1 MKKLAILGAGSW
13 GYTLAWLT
21 ANAGGQKEVC
31 LWARSPEKIAAL
43 KADRHVTFPVD
54 VMLPY
59 DLRLTDSLDEA
70 VSRADA
76 VVLVVTSAGTRDVLD
91 KIRATRNLAPN
102 AVIINASKGIE
113 TGTLKRMSEVCH
125 EFFPDNPY
133 AVLSGPTL
141 AKEILAGLPTA
152 AVVSSADNEIA
163 EYVQVYMSN
172 ERLFRLYTNT
182 DVVGTE
188 LGGALKNVFAIASG
202 FMHTKRMGDNAQ
214 ASLITRGLAE
224 MTRFSM
230 ALGADPRTLYGLSGL
245 GDLLATCSSPLSRNY
260 QVGAGLA
267 EGKTLDQVLVD
278 IKTVAEGVPT
288 TFAVRELSR
297 KLGVETPIVDQIA
310 KSLETGQFSIQDI
323 VTSLMSRKLKVEGR

>member
-1 MKKLAILGAGSW
+1 MKKLTILGAGSW

-31 LWARSPEKIAAL
+31 LWARNAEQIAVL
-43 KADRHVTFPVD
+43 KTNRHVTFPVN
-54 VMLPY
+54 VTLPEE
-59 DLRLTDSLDEA
+59 LRLTDSLDDA
-70 VSRADA
+70 ISHADA
-76 VVLVVTSAGTRDVLD
+76 VVLVVTSAGTRDVLE
-91 KIRATRNLAPN
+91 KMKASGQLENS

-113 TGTLKRMSEVCH
+113 TGTLKRMSEVCA
-125 EFFPDNPY
+125 EIFPDNPY

-141 AKEILAGLPTA
+141 AKEILGGLPTA

-163 EYVQVYMSN
+163 EFVQVYLSN

-202 FMHTKRMGDNAQ
+202 FMRTKKMGDNAQ

-260 QVGAGLA
+260 QVGEGLA
-267 EGKTLDQVLVD
+267 QGKTLDQVLVD